1 MIEVRNLSKSFGK
14 KSVLKN
20 VSFVLEKGVYGLLG
34 ANGAGKTTLI
44 RCLTLLYPDKN
55 NAILNNGVSITKDRE
70 YLANIGYLPQQFGLF
85 KELSVENALKL
96 LASLKE
102 LNKSQSSDDIE
113 KCLELVNLSDEKD
126 KRVSALSGGML
137 RRVGIAQALL
147 GSPELIIFDEPTA
160 GLDPIERLR
169 FKSIISKMDKD
180 KIIIV
185 STHIVE
191 DIDAVCDRVIVMDNG
206 NMLGVYTCEEL
217 KSKADGKVYEMTEN
231 EIIPAK
237 NSFVEKVF
245 EQEGKTIKRVLSSER
260 INGNQCNPTLE
271 DGYLCVIEK
280 I

>member
-231 EIIPAK
+231 EIITAK

>member
-217 KSKADGKVYEMTEN
+217 KSKADGKVYEMAEN
-231 EIIPAK
+231 EIITAK

>member
-206 NMLGVYTCEEL
+206 NVLGVYTCEEL

-231 EIIPAK
+231 EIITAK

>member
-217 KSKADGKVYEMTEN
+217 KSKAYGKVYEMTEN